1 MMPTTAIPAG
11 RPAREATARRWIAVA
26 RTIAAAVAVA
36 CSLGLLSLSPALA
49 ATTIKVIVNDQP
61 ITSYDI
67 DQRARLIQLTARK
80 PASVARRM
88 AKEELI
94 DERLKAQEAKRRGI
108 SVSDARVN
116 EAFAN
121 IARRTKMS
129 ASQLGKALRQSGVNP
144 DTLKKRIRM
153 EMIWLNV
160 VRSRFSAQINIS
172 EQDVLAEML
181 KQDKAKDDNKTL
193 EYTLTQIIFVVP
205 KNGSAGLKARRKR
218 EATQLRNRFTTC
230 EDGVKLAEGL
240 KEVVVK
246 PVGVRMAP
254 ELPEQMN
261 KLLADVKVGHLSRP
275 VETGNGIETYAV
287 CKKREISSNLELR
300 SEIKDELRN
309 KEGQMLSRRYI
320 RDLRRDAVIEYR

>member
-1 MMPTTAIPAG
+1 MMPTTAVPAG
-11 RPAREATARRWIAVA
+11 RQARKATAPRWIAVA
-26 RTIAAAVAVA
+26 RTAAMVMALA
-36 CSLGLLSLSPALA
+36 CSLGLLAFPAAQA
-49 ATTIKVIVNDQP
+49 ATSIKVVVNDQP

-67 DQRARLIQLTARK
+67 DQRARLIRLTARK
-80 PASVARRM
+80 SAGVSRRM
-88 AKEELI
+88 AQEELI
-94 DERLKAQEAKRRGI
+94 DERLKAQEAKRRGVT
-108 SVSDARVN
+108 VSEAQVNDAY
-116 EAFAN
+116 AN

-129 ASQLGKALRQSGVNP
+129 ASQLSKALRQSGVNP
-144 DTLKKRIRM
+144 DTLKQRIRM

-160 VRSRFSAQINIS
+160 VRSRFRSQVKIS

-181 KQDKAKDDNKTL
+181 KQDKGTDESKTL

-205 KNGSAGLKARRKR
+205 KNSSGSFKSRRKQ
-218 EATQLRNRFTTC
+218 EANQLRNRFTSC

-254 ELPEQMN
+254 ELPEKLS
-261 KLLADVKVGHLSRP
+261 KLLADVEVGRLSRP
-275 VETGNGIETYAV
+275 LETPNGIEAYAV

-300 SEIKDELRN
+300 SEIESELRN
-309 KEGQMLSRRYI
+309 KEGRMLSRRYI